1 MASIKTRIETREQRT
16 QTCWKAAS
24 ISSATAHLL
33 NRDNP
38 ILKEKMFDT
47 SDISSYRRFVQDAE
61 DGGEVEEIRRGT
73 GLGKSFGGIKFIS
86 RLAELSEQY
95 LKFRP
100 KGRPTNSAE
109 GI

>member
-1 MASIKTRIETREQRT
+1 M
-16 QTCWKAAS
+16 
-24 ISSATAHLL
+24 

-47 SDISSYRRFVQDAE
+47 SNISSYRRFVQDAE

-86 RLAELSEQY
+86 RLAELSEQD